1 MFKPKHSAVKSAA
14 RPKAATLPVEM
25 ASQAISDVADT
36 QISCVLPCPY
46 TLEHI
51 PTMLSFEIT
60 FKIFC
65 NLSRS
70 NSSLLAGLD
79 FVAVAQAAA
88 SVCLESG
95 VVALMKERC

>member
-1 MFKPKHSAVKSAA
+1 MRAA
-14 RPKAATLPVEM
+14 
-25 ASQAISDVADT
+25 
-36 QISCVLPCPY
+36 
-46 TLEHI
+46 
-51 PTMLSFEIT
+51 LSLHLGSHPNRAFVYIT
-60 FKIFC
+60 FKIFL

-95 VVALMKERC
+95 VVALTNESC